1 MQFIKNGPDIPER
14 LLQFHED
21 GRVVFF
27 CGAGISYPAGLP
39 GFRGLVEKVYDFVGD
54 TPNSIEKTAIK
65 NGQYDTAIC
74 LFERRI
80 AGGREKVREA
90 LFEVLKPDLSI
101 PNATTT
107 HEALIHLA
115 YTRDGRHRLITTNF
129 DRLFEEVL
137 AKRKT
142 DIPTYKAPLLPVP
155 KNRWNGLV
163 YLHGLLPKVSS
174 HSDLDCL
181 VVSSGDFGLAY
192 LTERWAARFVTEL
205 FRNYTVCFVGYSIND
220 PVLRYMMDALAA
232 DQQRGESP
240 QEVFAFGSFK
250 GRGKNKSEEDWCAK
264 NVTPILYSESRNH
277 SLLHRTL
284 RAWGETHRDGILG
297 KERIVSL
304 YAMAKPVASTKQ
316 DDFVGRMR
324 WAISDIKGLPAKRFA
339 EFDPLPS
346 LDWLEPFA
354 ETRYNHNDLARFG
367 VQANTKV
374 DDKLAFSLVNRP
386 IPYQLAPWMALV
398 KRDRAETCRLDEVSN
413 QIAHWLSRHLDD
425 KRLILWV
432 ARQGGHLH
440 PQFEWWIF
448 KAFEKKLPSQP
459 MQVLWRLALSGR
471 LHNNVSSLDF
481 YDWYIRFKRDG
492 LTSTLRLHLR
502 DLLTPFVRIR
512 EKLRDFEEEEVAES
526 DGPEQVKDLVE
537 WEIVFSIDHL
547 HTTLETYLK
556 DPKWC
561 MALPGFLSDACVL
574 LLDVLDLMRELDCVD
589 GYHDRSYVHQPS
601 ISNHPQN
608 MRFHDWTALIEILR
622 DAWLASVEKY
632 PNQARL
638 EAERWVHFRYPLF
651 RRFVFFAATHSSL
664 FSEEQSLEWLLA
676 DKHSWF
682 WSIETQ
688 REALRLLAK
697 ISSKLDLH
705 SRDILEQAILQGPPR
720 DMFKKDIN
728 TDNLQRTIDRD
739 VWLRLALC
747 RQSGMTFSTKAE
759 AEFYKFSQKYPV
771 WHLAED
777 QSDEF
782 PIWMGGGENWRK
794 SLATPKS
801 CRDLVNWLRE
811 HPHTD
816 TWQDDDWRERCLRDF
831 RRTATVLLH
840 LAKKGEW
847 ITDRWREALQ
857 AWSDEALLQR
867 SWNFIGGSLT
877 EAPDEVVKELGHS
890 LGWWL
895 QSAAKEIN
903 KNEIAFFEIIQ
914 KILSVHRDEVMESD
928 DDPVGTAIN
937 HPIGF
942 ITEASLRWWYRQSLE
957 DGLGLN
963 ALLNPIFTELCNTS
977 ISIFRHGRVLLATH
991 VITIFRVDREWTI
1004 INLLPIFDW
1013 QSSEVE
1019 ARAAWAGYLG
1029 SPRIYPPLM
1038 EIFKS
1043 QFLDTAKHYVNLG
1056 KYGEQ
1061 YAALLTYVSLE
1072 PGDIFN
1078 KSELAVATRSLPAEG
1093 LKSVVRALVN
1103 ALEGTTQHRAEY
1115 WRNRVLPYLKSIW
1128 PKSNRIITPSISGN
1142 FARLCIAAQDAFPDA
1157 LQELRHWLNPPEF
1170 PDFLVHLLH
1179 EAKLCKQYPKESL
1192 AFLDIIIASQ
1202 VGSPQYLQNC
1212 LNTIREARQDLDID
1226 TRFQRL
1232 SEYLLL
1238 HTRG

>member
-39 GFRGLVEKVYDFVGD
+39 GFSGLVEKLYDFVGD
-54 TPNSIEKTAIK
+54 TPNAIENTALK

-74 LFERRI
+74 LLERRI
-80 AGGREKVREA
+80 AGGREKVRDA

-107 HEALIHLA
+107 HEALIRLA
-115 YTRDGRHRLITTNF
+115 YTRDGRYRLITTNF

-137 AKRKT
+137 AKRKA

-163 YLHGLLPKVSS
+163 YLHGLLPKVSNIN
-174 HSDLDCL
+174 DLDCL

-205 FRNYTVCFVGYSIND
+205 FRNYTVCFIGYSIND

-250 GRGKNKSEEDWCAK
+250 GKGKNKAKEDWCAK
-264 NVTPILYSESRNH
+264 NVTPILYRESPKH
-277 SLLHRTL
+277 SLLHQTL
-284 RAWGETHRDGILG
+284 RVWGETHRDGILG
-297 KERIVSL
+297 KEKIVSL

-316 DDFVGRMR
+316 DDFVGRML

-346 LDWLEPFA
+346 LDWLEQFS
-354 ETRYNHNDLARFG
+354 ETRYNHNDLVHFG

-374 DDKLAFSLVNRP
+374 DDKLAFSLVYRP
-386 IPYQLAPWMALV
+386 CSYQLAPWMALV
-398 KRDRAETCRLDEVSN
+398 THGRTETCRLDEVTN
-413 QIAHWLSRHLDD
+413 QLAYWLSRHLDD

-432 ARQGGHLH
+432 ARQGGNLH
-440 PQFEWWIF
+440 PQLRWWIS
-448 KAFEKKLPSQP
+448 KAFAEKLPSQP
-459 MQVLWRLALSGR
+459 MQVLWRLTLSGR
-471 LHNNVSSLDF
+471 LKNNISSVDF
-481 YDWYIRFKRDG
+481 YDWYIRFKCDG

-502 DLLTPFVRIR
+502 DFLTPFVRIR
-512 EKLRDFEEEEVAES
+512 EKLRDFEEEEEAES
-526 DGPEQVKDLVE
+526 DEPKQVKDLVE
-537 WEIVFSIDHL
+537 WEIVFSTDHL
-547 HTTLETYLK
+547 HSTLETYLK
-556 DPKWC
+556 DSRWC
-561 MALPGFLSDACVL
+561 MALPGLLSDTSAL
-574 LLDVLDLMRELDCVD
+574 LLDALDLMRELDCVD
-589 GYHDRSYVHQPS
+589 GYHDRSYMHQPS

-608 MRFHDWTALIEILR
+608 MRFHDWTALIEIVR
-622 DAWLASVEKY
+622 DAWLATVEKY

-638 EAERWVHFRYPLF
+638 EVERWTHLKYPLF
-651 RRFVFFAATHSSL
+651 RRFVFFAAINSSL
-664 FSEEQSLEWLLA
+664 FSEEKSLEWLLA
-676 DKHSWF
+676 DKHWWF

-697 ISSKLDLH
+697 ISSMLDLLN
-705 SRDILEQAILQGPPR
+705 RDTLEQAILQGPPR
-720 DMFKKDIN
+720 DMFKKDI
-728 TDNLQRTIDRD
+728 DADHFQRTIDRD

-747 RQSGMTFSTKAE
+747 KQSGMSLSSKAE
-759 AEFYKFSQKYPV
+759 AEFNKLSRKYPV

-782 PIWMGGGENWRK
+782 PIWMGGGEDWRK
-794 SLATPKS
+794 TLATPKS
-801 CRDLVNWLRE
+801 CRDLVKWLRE

-831 RRTATVLLH
+831 RRTATVLLY
-840 LAKKGEW
+840 LAKNGEW
-847 ITDRWREALQ
+847 IIDRWREALQ
-857 AWSDEALLQR
+857 VWSDEVLLQR
-867 SWNFIGGSLT
+867 SWNFIACSIT
-877 EAPDEVVKELGHS
+877 EAPDEIIKELGHS

-895 QSAAKEIN
+895 QSTAKKIN
-903 KNEIAFFEIIQ
+903 KNEEAFFKIIDR
-914 KILSVHRDEVMESD
+914 ILSVHKEEVLESD

-937 HPIGF
+937 HPIRY

-963 ALLNPIFTELCNTS
+963 DLLKPIFTDLCNTS

-991 VITIFRVDREWTI
+991 VIPIFRVDREWTTT
-1004 INLLPIFDW
+1004 NLLPVFDW

-1019 ARAAWAGYLG
+1019 ARAAWEGFLG

-1038 EIFKS
+1038 ESFKS
-1043 QFLDTAKHYVNLG
+1043 QFLDTAKHYVNLE

-1061 YAALLTYVSLE
+1061 YAALLTFVSLE
-1072 PGDIFN
+1072 PGDIFK
-1078 KSELAVATRSLPAEG
+1078 KSELAVATRSLPPEG
-1093 LKSVVRALVN
+1093 LKSVARALVN

-1115 WRNRVLPYLKSIW
+1115 WKNRVLPYWKSVW
-1128 PKSNRIITPSISGN
+1128 PKSSRIINPSISGN
-1142 FARLCIAAQDAFPDA
+1142 LARLCIAAQDAFPDA

-1170 PDFLVHLLH
+1170 PDFLVNLLY
-1179 EAKLCKQYPKESL
+1179 EAKLCKLYPEKSL
-1192 AFLDIIIASQ
+1192 AFLDIIIANQ
-1202 VGSPQYLQNC
+1202 MRAPQNLQNC
-1212 LNTIREARQDLDID
+1212 LNAIRETRQELGID
-1226 TRFQRL
+1226 PRFQRL
-1232 SEYLLL
+1232 NEYLQL
-1238 HTRG
+1238 HNRG